1 VPLKRNKFRCKVIE
15 IVKKGFLKMLHEFFH
30 TLQIS
35 RNMPM
40 QSNLRMLQ
48 ETKKGPESH
57 VTDYRGLY
65 FSEVTEVEL
74 QCT

>member
-1 VPLKRNKFRCKVIE
+1 
-15 IVKKGFLKMLHEFFH
+15 MLHEFFH
-30 TLQIS
+30 TLQICC
-35 RNMPM
+35 NMPI

-48 ETKKGPESH
+48 ETKKDPESH

-65 FSEVTEVEL
+65 YSEVTEVEL

>member
-1 VPLKRNKFRCKVIE
+1 
-15 IVKKGFLKMLHEFFH
+15 MLHDFFH

-48 ETKKGPESH
+48 ETKKDPKSH

-65 FSEVTEVEL
+65 YSEVTEVEL